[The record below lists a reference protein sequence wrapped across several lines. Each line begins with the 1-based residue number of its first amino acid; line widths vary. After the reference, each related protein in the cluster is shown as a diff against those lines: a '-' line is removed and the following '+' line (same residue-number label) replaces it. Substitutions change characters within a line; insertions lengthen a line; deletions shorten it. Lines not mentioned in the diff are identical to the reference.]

1 MNTTLIAGLVLL
13 AGAGFLLWKGKAAAG
28 VELAKMFSEK
38 KVLLIEFTLFG
49 LIFLHAHTAAELA
62 VKQGWD
68 YEQRFLV
75 HSFVNF
81 FSFLLAMGLYK
92 NGKDLGSALQGSGR
106 LGKELLEVLMLLV
119 LTLSVQWFSL
129 WMMCVGFGKPYIAF
143 LKSSGGEYVGFVGTF
158 SSMTDFM
165 LATSIVIIVL
175 EAASA
180 LALVILGSASAE
192 VKAGTTKSGG
202 MLSGLASM
210 FGGMFKPTQ
219 PKSAVPKTDDLA
231 KDICRIMGRPDT
243 AITAV
248 SRELDRSPNKRKVL
262 SGLVSDFNTAAG
274 FEKHNIKSQIQN
286 VIEQ

>member
-1 MNTTLIAGLVLL
+1 MTPTLIAGLILV
-13 AGAGFLLWKGKAAAG
+13 AGGAYLLWKGKAAAG
-28 VELAKMFSEK
+28 IQLAQMFSSK
-38 KVLLIEFTLFG
+38 KVLLVEFILFV
-49 LIFLHAHTAAELA
+49 LIFVHAHTAAELA
-62 VKQGWD
+62 VKAGWG
-68 YEQRFLV
+68 YNQRFIL
-75 HSFVNF
+75 HSFINL
-81 FSFLLAMGLYK
+81 FSFVFSMSLYK
-92 NGKDLGSALQGSGR
+92 NGQDVGAALKGQGNFF
-106 LGKELLEVLMLLV
+106 KELVEAFTLLF
-119 LTLSVQWFSL
+119 LSLGVQFLSL
-129 WMMCVGFGKPYIAF
+129 WMMCAGFKQPYTAF
-143 LKSSGGEYVGFVGTF
+143 LMNKDFEYIGLVRTF
-158 SSMTDFM
+158 ASMYDFQ
-165 LATSIVIIVL
+165 LASSIVIILL
-175 EAASA
+175 ETFSA
-180 LALVILGSASAE
+180 IALVVLGSASAE

>member
-28 VELAKMFSEK
+28 IELAKMFSEK

-106 LGKELLEVLMLLV
+106 LGKELLEVLMLLI

-129 WMMCVGFGKPYIAF
+129 WMMCVGFGKPHIAF
-143 LKSSGGEYVGFVGTF
+143 LKSSGGDYIGFVGTF

-192 VKAGTTKSGG
+192 VKGGEKKSGSF
-202 MLSGLASM
+202 LSGLASM
-210 FGGMFKPTQ
+210 FGKITTPA
-219 PKSAVPKTDDLA
+219 PKEDKLA
-231 KDICRIMGRPDT
+231 RRVCEILGRPSTTVD
-243 AITAV
+243 
-248 SRELDRSPNKRKVL
+248 VL
-262 SGLVSDFNTAAG
+262 SKALSSKQRVELTELVKKWDNTPDYM
-274 FEKHNIKSQIQN
+274 KSQLKTQIQTIVN
-286 VIEQ
+286 E

>member
-28 VELAKMFSEK
+28 IELAKMFSEK

-106 LGKELLEVLMLLV
+106 LGKELLEVLILLV

-202 MLSGLASM
+202 GMLSRLASM

-219 PKSAVPKTDDLA
+219 PKA
-231 KDICRIMGRPDT
+231 KEDRLSERICQILGRPLTD
-243 AITAV
+243 ATAV
-248 SRELDRSPNKRKVL
+248 SKELDRGKRSQLTDMVKKWE
-262 SGLVSDFNTAAG
+262 SASDFMKGTIRN
-274 FEKHNIKSQIQN
+274 EIKN
-286 VIEQ
+286 VVEE